1 MSEFSQNTKDSK
13 KSKLVGIA
21 VAAALFGIFGL
32 TTNAANADSNETSSS
47 SSNSYIQSSISAGGN
62 STCVVLDGAAKCWGA
77 NDKGQLGNGSTTQ
90 SFSPVS
96 VSGLS
101 SGVTAISMGNNHA
114 CAVVSGA
121 VKCWGANESGQ
132 LGNNST
138 SDSPTPV
145 SVIGLSSGV
154 TAVSVGG
161 STYSSNNRNSNYSCA
176 VVSGAVKCW
185 GANGSGQLG
194 NGTTTDSPT
203 PVSVTGLSSGV
214 TAVSVGGSSGYS
226 SDSVHACAVVSGAA
240 QCWGTNAGGQLGN
253 GTTTDSS
260 TPVSVTGLTTGVTAI
275 SIGGGDDYGDT
286 TAFTCAVVS
295 GDAMCW
301 GSSIYG
307 QLGNGATSWTAVTTA
322 VQVSGVSS
330 GVTAISAGDTHAC
343 AIDAGAVKCW
353 GANGSGRLGNG
364 TTTDSSAPV
373 SVIGLTTGATALS
386 LGYSHSCAVTT
397 TALKCWG
404 INSHGQSGPSAFAV
418 TQVTELTS
426 GVTAL
431 SSAMNG
437 SGSHVCAIQSGALK
451 CWGHNPYGQLGN
463 GTEVDANT
471 PQQVIGLTSGV
482 TSVDGLTCA
491 VVSGAVKCWGSGAHL
506 RLRPQSSTPVDKF
519 SFSNATAVAGLLAVC
534 VIVDGAVQ
542 CWGDG
547 YNGDLGIGSATSAST
562 PLSTGITSGATAISA
577 GNRSHMCA
585 VVSGTAMCWGYGEY
599 GKLGIGSTT
608 NARTPQQVT
617 GLTSGVTAIS
627 AGSGHTCAVVSGAAM
642 CWGNNGSGQLGNG
655 SNTSSNT
662 PVPVTGL
669 TSGVTAIE
677 AGEGITCAVV
687 NGSVKCWGSN
697 SYGLLGSGL
706 NVSSNT
712 PVDVLGMS
720 TGATAI
726 TLSREIACAIKTEAV
741 KCWGNNSY
749 GALGNGITGANDYFS
764 ITTPQEV
771 VGIGPLTTTSTSS
784 TTSTV
789 PVTTTTTTVA
799 GSTTTSSAAPK
810 AATAPAGT
818 VAQGQA
824 SVVTI
829 ATNSGPTTTVLAPMQ
844 VQKTQ
849 TAGVAGTTTTVPP
862 VVTTVAG
869 APVGVAPDAPAVAPG
884 EASVVIDGRA
894 VSTTITRVENQI
906 TVTAGTMSTTLS
918 GLTSNGNRVALD
930 ADGNLVVRKTEQL
943 VLSAAGFEADRDVAV
958 WVYSSPTQVGV
969 IKATADGTISGTF
982 DLPSEL
988 EVGDH
993 RLVLESKK
1001 SDGQTSVVALGF
1013 SYETSNSGSGLTRL
1027 LIAVPIFLAMLFGL
1041 FLPAIS
1047 RRRKQQVAE

>member
-1 MSEFSQNTKDSK
+1 MSEFSKNRKDSK

-21 VAAALFGIFGL
+21 VVAALFGIFGL
-32 TTNAANADSNETSSS
+32 TTNVAIADSNESSSS

-62 STCVVLDGAAKCWGA
+62 STCAVLDGAAKCWGA

-132 LGNNST
+132 LGNGT
-138 SDSPTPV
+138 TTDSPTPV
-145 SVIGLSSGV
+145 SVTGLSSGV

-161 STYSSNNRNSNYSCA
+161 STYSYNNRNSNYSCA

-185 GANGSGQLG
+185 GANGGGQLG

-214 TAVSVGGSSGYS
+214 TAVSVGGSSGYG

-240 QCWGTNAGGQLGN
+240 KCWGKNGGGQLGN

-260 TPVSVTGLTTGVTAI
+260 TPVSVTGLTTGVAAI
-275 SIGGGDDYGDT
+275 AVGGGDDYGDT
-286 TAFTCAVVS
+286 TSFSCAVVS
-295 GDAMCW
+295 GAAKCW
-301 GSSIYG
+301 GSNIYG
-307 QLGNGATSWTAVTTA
+307 QLGNEETGWTAVTTA

-343 AIDAGAVKCW
+343 AVDAGATKCW
-353 GANGSGRLGNG
+353 GSNSNGQLGNG
-364 TTTDSSAPV
+364 ATSWTAVTTAVQVSGVSSGV
-373 SVIGLTTGATALS
+373 TALS
-386 LGYSHSCAVTT
+386 LGYSHSCVVTT

-404 INSHGQSGPSAFAV
+404 SNSHGQAGPTAFAV
-418 TQVTELTS
+418 TQVSGLTS

-431 SSAMNG
+431 SSAING
-437 SGSHVCAIQSGALK
+437 NASHVCAIQSGGLK
-451 CWGHNPYGQLGN
+451 CWGHNMFGQLGN

-491 VVSGAVKCWGSGAHL
+491 VVAGAVKCWGNGDFL
-506 RLRPQSSTPVDKF
+506 RLQPQSSTPVNKF

-534 VIVDGAVQ
+534 VIADGAVQ

-547 YNGDLGIGSATSAST
+547 YNGELGIGAATYAST
-562 PLSTGITSGATAISA
+562 PQSTGITSGATAISA
-577 GNRSHMCA
+577 GMRSHMCA
-585 VVSGTAMCWGYGEY
+585 VVSGAAMCWGWGED
-599 GKLGIGSTT
+599 GKLGTGLTT
-608 NARTPQQVT
+608 DARTPQQVI

-627 AGSGHTCAVVSGAAM
+627 AGSGHTCAVVSGAAK
-642 CWGNNGSGQLGNG
+642 CWGDNGSGQLGNG

-662 PVPVTGL
+662 PVQVSGL
-669 TSGVTAIE
+669 TSGVTAIA
-677 AGEGITCAVV
+677 AGEGTTCAVV

-697 SYGLLGSGL
+697 GSGLLGSGL
-706 NVSSNT
+706 NESSNT
-712 PVDVLGMS
+712 PVGVLGMS

-726 TLSREIACAIKTEAV
+726 TLSRGIACAVKTGAV
-741 KCWGNNSY
+741 KCWGSNAY
-749 GALGNGITGANDYFS
+749 GELGNGTTGAKDYFN
-764 ITTPQEV
+764 ITTPQEMD
-771 VGIGPLTTTSTSS
+771 GIGPLTTTTTSTSS

-789 PVTTTTTTVA
+789 AVTRTPT
-799 GSTTTSSAAPK
+799 
-810 AATAPAGT
+810 ATAPAGT
-818 VAQGQA
+818 VAQGQV
-824 SVVTI
+824 SVATI
-829 ATNSGPTTTVLAPMQ
+829 APTSGTTRT
-844 VQKTQ
+844 TR
-849 TAGVAGTTTTVPP
+849 TTTTTTVPP
-862 VVTTVAG
+862 VVTTIAG
-869 APVGVAPDAPAVAPG
+869 APVGIAPDAPAVAPG

-894 VSTTITRVENQI
+894 VATTITRAENQI
-906 TVTAGTMSTTLS
+906 TARAGKMSTTLS
-918 GLTSNGNRVALD
+918 GITSSGKRVALD
-930 ADGNLVVRKTEQL
+930 ANGNLVVRKTQRL
-943 VLSAAGFEADRDVAV
+943 VLSASGFEADRDVAV
-958 WVYSSPTQVGV
+958 WVYSSPTQLGV
-969 IKATADGTISGTF
+969 IKTTMEGVISGTF
-982 DLPSEL
+982 DLPAGL

-1013 SYETSNSGSGLTRL
+1013 SYATSNSGSAVTRM
-1027 LIAVPIFLAMLFGL
+1027 LIAIPLALAVLFGL

-1047 RRRKQQVAE
+1047 RRRKKEETA